1 MKENPK
7 AAKLFRKIHNAFDTM
22 NSDSLHIILRSG
34 GTAFTKDVVERFGVP
49 VFNVIGDDEFK
60 RLRVLFKD
68 LRNTINH
75 PVRTE
80 KSGEYR
86 KFLRFKCK
94 NY

>member
-1 MKENPK
+1 M
-7 AAKLFRKIHNAFDTM
+7 NA
-22 NSDSLHIILRSG
+22 DSLHIILHSG
-34 GTAFTKDVVERFGVP
+34 GTAFTKDVVARFGVP
-49 VFNVIGDDEFK
+49 VFNVIGDDELK
-60 RLRVLFKD
+60 RLRVFFED

-75 PVRTE
+75 PVKTE